1 MMKKRNPMH
10 RFALATALTC
20 LLSAYPLLST
30 AGALPAA
37 APVPGGV
44 MLLPLGASGGEPPEV
59 WYRER
64 RVMVAHGEDGWI
76 AVIGIPLEA
85 VPGTEEAE
93 SRTAGVR
100 LAFDI
105 GDKAYEEQHI
115 TLADRR
121 MVTPP
126 EDELRRIATE
136 GRHMGALY
144 TRWSESS
151 ASPLPFAR
159 PIEGRESSG
168 FGLRRFFNGEPR
180 RPHSGLDIAAPL
192 GTPVHAPAA
201 ATVIDTGDYYFNGR
215 TVFLDHGQGLITMY
229 CHLDEIRVE
238 AGMTVS
244 TGDVIGTVGKSGR
257 ATGPHLHWTVSLNDA
272 RVDPRLFLATE
283 EP

>member
-1 MMKKRNPMH
+1 MH
-10 RFALATALTC
+10 RVIHTALAC
-20 LLSAYPLLST
+20 LLLAYPQLSP
-30 AGALPAA
+30 AGALPTA

-44 MLLPLGASGGEPPEV
+44 MLLPLAVSGEEPPEV
-59 WYRER
+59 WYRDR
-64 RVMVAHGEDGWI
+64 RVMVARDETGWT

-85 VPGTEEAE
+85 APGTEEAE
-93 SRTAGVR
+93 SRPAGMR

-105 GDKAYEEQHI
+105 GHKAYEEQHI

-126 EDELRRIATE
+126 EDELRRIAAE
-136 GRHMGALY
+136 SRHMGTLY
-144 TRWSESS
+144 TRWSEST

-159 PIEGRESSG
+159 PVEGRESSA

-192 GTPVHAPAA
+192 GTPVHAPAT

-238 AGMTVS
+238 TGMTLS
-244 TGDVIGTVGKSGR
+244 AGDVIGTVGKSGR

-272 RVDPRLFLATE
+272 RVDPLLFLATE
-283 EP
+283 EH